1 MQNLKHR
8 YLCKVDQLSP
18 VPSELFRPHHPCHV
32 MLEIHDRNYYLLI
45 VQDSISHINQQLP
58 DEQQISKEPNTVLV
72 GPNSELD
79 SLSVINLIIEV
90 EERIYTSYGKR
101 IQILDLGPGTQ
112 CFASARAKGNVGVAT
127 ELSFF
132 HVGIGYIDVTKN

>member
-1 MQNLKHR
+1 MSI
-8 YLCKVDQLSP
+8 DQ
-18 VPSELFRPHHPCHV
+18 
-32 MLEIHDRNYYLLI
+32 YLLI

-101 IQILDLGPGTQ
+101 IQILDKGIMSEEPGTI
-112 CFASARAKGNVGVAT
+112 STISDLIDWIIK
-127 ELSFF
+127 EL
-132 HVGIGYIDVTKN
+132 